1 MKFRGKSEMM
11 MMVMI
16 GMMVK
21 INEKELNLYVGLK
34 KIGVINRYFDIREK
48 LLIQVLGILMFMKLF
63 REMKEDIISEERI
76 EGMQEEGIVMRVIVK
91 NEWNE
96 IKELQILQV
105 VVKWKDMLWKMIV
118 VKGMEREKKKI
129 GIIYLR
135 DEEEGDD

>member
-63 REMKEDIISEERI
+63 REMKE
-76 EGMQEEGIVMRVIVK
+76 GYNK
-91 NEWNE
+91 
-96 IKELQILQV
+96 
-105 VVKWKDMLWKMIV
+105 
-118 VKGMEREKKKI
+118 
-129 GIIYLR
+129 
-135 DEEEGDD
+135 